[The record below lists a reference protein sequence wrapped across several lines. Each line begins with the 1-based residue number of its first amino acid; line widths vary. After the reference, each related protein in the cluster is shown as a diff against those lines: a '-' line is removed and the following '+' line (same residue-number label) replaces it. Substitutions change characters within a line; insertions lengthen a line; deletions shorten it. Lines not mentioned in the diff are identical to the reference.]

1 MDLKNDGKRPWP
13 KSINYSSMNPDPGTR
28 EPTQTELNKCGISDQ
43 DPSHENTQRSL
54 LAITRSS
61 YCFPITAW
69 LACRRTIHFWQLAI
83 FPSSLVRYIKL
94 NYLRSQL
101 IFVVL
106 NINDRIQQKM
116 EVLKPLILQVLTPE
130 CYDEFFLNFNFLDG
144 KQITYLEDIYF
155 KLNVFHG
162 YCFHTWYPFSL

>member
-106 NINDRIQQKM
+106 NINDRIQEKWKFWSH
-116 EVLKPLILQVLTPE
+116 L
-130 CYDEFFLNFNFLDG
+130 FFKFWPRNVMMNSSSTSTFLMVN
-144 KQITYLEDIYF
+144 K
-155 KLNVFHG
+155 
-162 YCFHTWYPFSL
+162 